1 MVVATA
7 SMLLFRFGGWRWCCL
22 SGAGIHPR
30 TVTHRIASVG
40 VGVGVGV
47 RAWWRPSLLVAGR
60 GAGPDKQWGRVC
72 CDASHRI
79 ASVLGVGVGV
89 GVRAWWRPSL
99 LVAGRGA
106 GPDNGAGY
114 AGTLAT

>member
-1 MVVATA
+1 
-7 SMLLFRFGGWRWCCL
+7 MLFERRRNL
-22 SGAGIHPR
+22 S
-30 TVTHRIASVG
+30 T
-40 VGVGVGV
+40 
-47 RAWWRPSLLVAGR
+47 
-60 GAGPDKQWGRVC
+60 D